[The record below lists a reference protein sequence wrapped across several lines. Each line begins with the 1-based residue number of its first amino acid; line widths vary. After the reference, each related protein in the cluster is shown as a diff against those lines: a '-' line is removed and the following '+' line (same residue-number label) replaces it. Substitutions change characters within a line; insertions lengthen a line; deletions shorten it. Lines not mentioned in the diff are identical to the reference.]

1 VEDPIMATTRRA
13 TATWS
18 GDLLSGHGTVTAATT
33 GIFRDQPT
41 TWASRTEEPNGVTS
55 PEELLAAA
63 HASCFSMACS
73 NNLAKA
79 GTPVER
85 LDVEVSVTADR
96 LEAGWTVVSAAIV
109 VRGRVPG
116 ATQQSFEEAAAG
128 AKDGCPISRA
138 LAGNVDITVQATLES

>member
-1 VEDPIMATTRRA
+1 MATTRRA

-18 GDLLSGHGTVTAATT
+18 GDLLSGRGSVTAATT
-33 GIFRDQPT
+33 GIFKDQAT
-41 TWASRTEEPNGVTS
+41 TWKARTEEADGVTS

-73 NNLAKA
+73 NILAKA
-79 GTPVER
+79 GTPPDR
-85 LDVEVSVTADR
+85 LDVEVNITADK

-116 ATQQSFEEAAAG
+116 ATQESFAAAAAE

-138 LAGNVDITVQATLES
+138 LKGNVAMTVEATLEG

>member
-1 VEDPIMATTRRA
+1 MATSRRA

-18 GDLLSGHGTVTAATT
+18 GDLLSGKGSVSAATT

-41 TWASRTEEPNGVTS
+41 TWAARTAEPEGVTS

-73 NNLAKA
+73 NVLAKA
-79 GTPVER
+79 GTPATR
-85 LDVEVSVTADR
+85 LDVEVIVTGDKR
-96 LEAGWTVVSAAIV
+96 EAGWTVLSSAIT
-109 VRGRVPG
+109 VRGVVPG
-116 ATQQSFEEAAAG
+116 ATQESFAVAADE

-138 LAGNVDITVQATLES
+138 LKGNVELSVEAILEG